1 MIKKILS
8 IVTAISVALTPV
20 AASSQEYFFRY
31 RTASISSTV
40 TPETPAEEY
49 GVGNDIQAYFI
60 SPVGVSFSRKIPVST
75 RDVVNWV
82 RQAGGIPSGI
92 QLDRHD
98 GVLEGVPDTAAQ
110 ERAVYIGFDAQ
121 GNRIARAEI
130 HFTVFEP
137 IGVGSQVHY
146 YTHTGQYFYRQLPA
160 STDVAVTRWEPFP
173 GYENPA
179 GMRTRYGAFEGTPN
193 KAGTYAIGWQ
203 GYNYL
208 NEPVAYVYGDLIV
221 EDGPT
226 FVEDIKD
233 QTIDTNDGESFSRKP
248 SIKNKIGTIT
258 YRLVPSTVRPDGV
271 TFSSAT
277 GEVGGAFVDF
287 DTSAAFKIEA
297 RDSADGTVG
306 YSNEFTLTT
315 LPEEL
320 PLKPTKNLFWAYGK
334 YFEQSFAP
342 VDNSGNARWH
352 VTAGKLPDGL
362 KLDEMTGKIYG
373 TPTKSGLFDGIVIS
387 VSGEGITASSTNPF
401 KFTVSAEDLSFTLE
415 TKFVRVGESFDTTAP
430 KLKKNVQE
438 QIAWGIHEAFPLP
451 ENLTAKDGVI
461 SSSSGFETAGIYR
474 YIVTA
479 RPATLSNPTAA
490 ASQYIRVYENLNP
503 QYPSNTTVK
512 QNEQVDIRIDVDY
525 AAVHDRANFAVTGS
539 NELPSWLSMNSYGRI
554 TGSPDSNVPAGT
566 YGPFEVSVTD
576 DLQKPFKSNQFYIT
590 VEARE
595 KLVGTIVTP
604 EVERYVYNGTSKPF
618 AKVEKQNGQVTFE
631 LLDRGTLPDT
641 LDITTGYNRAYIVGK
656 TTDPVGTVYTGIKI
670 KATDEDGNAYSW
682 TSEPI
687 NITVVQPAD
696 PRPINGTL
704 EIPYTWAE
712 GQPFRD
718 LALPTVTGTYG
729 NVTYTLNANPFGLTL
744 QDGTIGN
751 NQTVRKL
758 VVGQVNEAG
767 VYEVGYEIKDELDR
781 DPLKGTLKLTIQPP
795 VSLKTAGNVTEFPF
809 NRGTYGEAHM
819 VREYGIPSFT
829 YWIAPNTS
837 SLPKG
842 LVFDYNSGM
851 IFGTPEVESTFP
863 FTVYV
868 RDKTGNMANTG
879 IFNLNVDKPLPF
891 SFTFPTATVTK
902 GTSAKI
908 RPEIVNSLGAVQWSV
923 TGGVPSGMYF
933 DLDAKSQTYGSFIG
947 TPQQAGIYDKI
958 KVVGY
963 DTGSKVRYPE
973 QGEIDVTIKVTLPG
987 EVGFEAASFKA
998 RAGAASRTFV
1008 LKPTNVIP
1016 DVNFSFAEGADPLS
1030 DYILFNED
1038 TGEITGSFPEI
1049 GSYST
1054 AVTATDLLGRQGTST
1069 VTFDAVGEL
1078 RANAPTSVTLNQ
1090 YVAKPIAVTVD
1101 NAIGKISYSLASGGP
1116 ALPGTLTLNKDT
1128 GVIEGEPTEVI
1139 APTTYR
1145 VVATDAFDNTTTYVD
1160 VTIEVKQREQL
1171 TAAVP
1176 PLSFKQYQEISG
1188 SVVLENEIT
1197 PIANWSILPSLPT
1210 GLYFTDGAFSGS
1222 LDTAFN
1228 GTFQVTVVDA
1238 KGGSLGTATTEPF
1251 TLKIEPRDQL
1261 TLTGT
1266 GLPSTPFKQHQDIGS
1281 VSVATVS
1288 NDIAKVN
1295 WSIEPSLPSGLY
1307 FTDGVITGKPTETL
1321 TSTSFTIKADDS
1333 KGGGL
1338 GKDEYAFTLSVDP
1351 RDPLKITGPDTFTF
1365 NQYFEGYFDL
1375 GSENAIDGETYTV
1388 TPNLPAGFDLNAQTG
1403 RVTATADAKFTD
1415 VPYTFRV
1422 TDGVGDFQDKKV
1434 VLTVADRKL
1443 PEIAKDNTKPLA
1455 ALVGYK
1461 ADTTLGKKNVLG
1473 QASWQMVSGT
1483 LPKEM
1488 YFDETNGA
1496 FRGVPSE
1503 FGLFENIVIRL
1514 FDTYNGVTTAS
1525 NTKSFSINVAQDGSP
1540 ITIAAT
1546 GKDMRIGYP
1555 LKTDAPVASNTV
1567 GDAVWTASGLSGTG
1581 LSIDAETGVISGTA
1595 TEVGTIT
1602 ATVRV
1607 TDVTDRS
1614 AEAVVTINIVPE
1626 LTLGMSGENDL
1637 LFNYTLADAGVMQPA
1652 VGNGFGSL
1660 TWSISGANMLPDE
1673 FYFDLTTGTFEGKPE
1688 AVGAF
1693 GPVTLTVG
1701 DALPGTKT
1709 VGPIWFTV
1717 FMNDDPIAL
1726 GVTDVLTKV
1735 GYTFASTAPTYD
1747 NVLGPPSFF
1756 SLDLAGTNIAVDP
1769 ATGVMTGSFNEV
1781 VDRTFNLSITDETYR
1796 VTSKPVRIQVMPKMI
1811 LTAPEL
1817 ITVAAQETMAPVKV
1831 TRLNAVGAATWH
1843 PVDSTLLPEGMT
1855 FNTNLGQFEGNPQ
1868 VLGDFGPITVTSTDS
1883 LGDVGTSNPIMI
1895 RSQAGAYFLSLASA
1909 TLPNAMKRIEPYS
1922 YDFKPLITAIGM
1934 DVSEITWSLSA
1945 GTTGT
1950 PPGITMN
1957 SLTGVLSGTPT
1968 LSGTYNF
1975 KVTATGLGGKTA
1987 TKDYTLEVKLPV
1999 INLDIGGAIADA
2011 EVNTD
2016 YSFDLTQLVT
2026 TNENIAKGSVKF
2038 SWSLD
2043 SDQAKGHA
2051 YPPGLSISGQ
2061 KLIGKPTASGDYK
2074 LLITATF
2081 EDKTDEFV
2089 TVTKEYVVPVKGKQF
2104 RYTQISAGDLFACG
2118 VTPKGALQ
2126 CWGAGYGNNP
2136 QTITTLG
2143 ENVASLSAGTT
2154 NAQGQYCVVTKD
2166 GAAKCY
2172 GTNNYGHM
2180 GTGKISNLR
2189 GLWDVQGLQS
2199 GVAQIGIGA
2208 QHACA
2213 LLTTG
2218 EVKCWGGNAQ
2228 GQLGSGNTTTSLAPV
2243 TVPGLETGV
2252 ATLKVG
2258 RFHTCVKKLNGE
2270 AWCWG
2275 QSYAN
2280 GTSTAHVQSPTKINL
2295 TNPQKLFA
2303 GIGGGCAIGASNGML
2318 YCWGNG
2324 TYGKLQSDN
2333 NYSYEYPRYMN
2344 LSAYQN
2350 SEAAIGMG
2358 HICSLRNGG
2367 VSCWGLRDSGQLG
2380 NGIFSR
2386 YTHQPQIV
2394 SNITTAASI
2403 TAGDEFSCAL
2413 LASGQAQCW
2422 GANAYG
2428 QLGNW
2433 KTTDSGFPVPVGD
2446 L

>member
-8 IVTAISVALTPV
+8 TVTAISVSLTPV
-20 AASSQEYFFRY
+20 AVSSQEYFFRY

-92 QLDRHD
+92 QLDRLD

-160 STDVAVTRWEPFP
+160 STDIAVTRWEPFP

-179 GMRTRYGAFEGTPN
+179 GMRTRFGAFEGNPN

-208 NEPVAYVYGDLIV
+208 NEPVAYVYGDLLV

-226 FVEDIKD
+226 FAEDIDD

-248 SIKNKIGTIT
+248 GVKHQIGTIT
-258 YRLVPSTVRPDGV
+258 YRLVPSTIRPDGV

-297 RDSADGTVG
+297 RDSADGTLG

-320 PLKPTKNLFWAYGK
+320 RLKPTKNLYGSFGK
-334 YFEQSFAP
+334 YFEQGFAP
-342 VDNSGNARWH
+342 VDSSGNARWH
-352 VTAGKLPDGL
+352 VTAGELPDGL
-362 KLDEMTGKIYG
+362 ELDELTGKISG
-373 TPTKSGLFDGIVIS
+373 TPIKSGKFEGIVVT
-387 VSGEGITASSTNPF
+387 VSGQGITTASTNPF
-401 KFTVSAEDLSFTLE
+401 IFSIAAEDLSFTLE
-415 TKFVRVGESFDTTAP
+415 TKFVRVDEAFETAPP
-430 KLKKNVQE
+430 KLKKEVKE
-438 QIAWGIHEAFPLP
+438 DVKWEMHESTPLP
-451 ENLTAKDGVI
+451 DGLTMANGVI
-461 SSSSGFETAGIYR
+461 SSTNGIGTAGIYR

-479 RPATLSNPTAA
+479 RPETLSNPTAA

-503 QYPSNTTVK
+503 QYPATTTVR
-512 QNEQVDIRIDVDY
+512 QNEQVDIRVDVDY
-525 AAVHDRANFAVTGS
+525 AAVHDRATYAITGS
-539 NELPSWLSMNSYGRI
+539 NELPSWLSINSYGRI

-566 YGPFEVSVTD
+566 YGPFGVSITD
-576 DLQKPFKSNQFYIT
+576 GLQKPFKSNQFYIT

-604 EVERYVYNGTSKPF
+604 EVERYVYNGTTKPL
-618 AKVEKQNGQVTFE
+618 AMVEKQHGQVTFE

-641 LDITTGYNRAYIVGK
+641 LDLTSGYNRAYIIGK

-670 KATDEDGNAYSW
+670 KATDADGNAYSW
-682 TSEPI
+682 TSEPFD
-687 NITVVQPAD
+687 ITVVQPAD
-696 PRPINGTL
+696 PRPISGTL

-712 GQPFRD
+712 GQPLRD
-718 LALPTVTGTYG
+718 LALPTVMGTYG
-729 NVTYTLNANPFGLTL
+729 NVTYTLDANPFGLTL

-758 VVGQVNEAG
+758 VIGQVNEAG
-767 VYEVGYEIKDELDR
+767 VYEIGYEIKDELDR

-795 VSLKTAGNVTEFPF
+795 VSLKTEENVTAFPF
-809 NRGTYGEAHM
+809 NRGTYGEARM
-819 VREYGIPSFT
+819 VREYGIPGFT
-829 YWIAPNTS
+829 YWIAPNTA

-851 IFGTPEVESTFP
+851 IFGTPEVEGTFP
-863 FTVYV
+863 FTAYV
-868 RDKTGNMANTG
+868 RDKTGNVSNTG
-879 IFNLNVDKPLPF
+879 VFNLIVDKPLPF

-902 GTSAKI
+902 GAPAKI
-908 RPEIVNSLGAVQWSV
+908 RPEVVNSLGAVQWSV
-923 TGGVPSGMYF
+923 TGDMPPGMSF
-933 DLDAKSQTYGSFIG
+933 DLDAKSPTYGSFIG

-963 DTGSKVRYPE
+963 DTGSTVRYPE
-973 QGEIDVTIKVTLPG
+973 QGEIGVTIKVTIPG
-987 EVGFEAASFKA
+987 EVEFESASFKA

-1016 DVNFSFAEGADPLS
+1016 DVNFSFAEGADRLVG
-1030 DYILFNED
+1030 YILFNED

-1054 AVTATDLLGRQGTST
+1054 AVTATDLLGRQGTTT

-1078 RANAPTSVTLNQ
+1078 KANAPTSVTLDQ
-1090 YVAKPIAVTVD
+1090 YVTKPIAVTVD
-1101 NAIGKISYSLASGGP
+1101 NAVGEISYSLASGSP

-1128 GVIEGEPTEVI
+1128 GVIEGEPTEVK

-1176 PLSFKQYQEISG
+1176 PLSFKQYQEIAG

-1222 LDTAFN
+1222 LNTTFN

-1266 GLPSTPFKQHQDIGS
+1266 GEPATSFKQHQDVGS
-1281 VSVATVS
+1281 VTAATVS

-1295 WSIEPSLPSGLY
+1295 WSIEPKLPSGLY
-1307 FTDGVITGKPTETL
+1307 FNDGVITGKPTEAL
-1321 TSTSFTIKADDS
+1321 TSTTFTIKADDG
-1333 KGGGL
+1333 KGGNL
-1338 GKDEYAFTLSVDP
+1338 GKDEYAFTLSVDA
-1351 RDPLKITGPDTFTF
+1351 RDPLKITGPDTFAF

-1375 GSENAIDGETYTV
+1375 GSENAIDSETYTV
-1388 TPNLPAGFDLNAQTG
+1388 TPALPAGFTLDDKTG
-1403 RVTATADAKFTD
+1403 RMTATADAKFSA

-1422 TDGVGDFQDKKV
+1422 TDGVGDYSDKTIVLSV
-1434 VLTVADRKL
+1434 VDRKL
-1443 PEIAKDNTKPLA
+1443 PEIATDNARPIP

-1461 ADTTLGKKNVLG
+1461 ADTTLSKKNVLG
-1473 QASWQMVSGT
+1473 QASWQLVSGT
-1483 LPKEM
+1483 LPNDM

-1514 FDTYNGVTTAS
+1514 FDTYEGVTTAS
-1525 NTKSFSINVAQDGSP
+1525 STKTFSINVAQDGSA
-1540 ITIAAT
+1540 ITLTVA
-1546 GKDMRIGYP
+1546 GKDMRVGHS
-1555 LKTDAPVASNTV
+1555 LRTDAPVANNTV
-1567 GDAVWTASGLSGTG
+1567 GDVTWTATGLSGTG
-1581 LSIDAETGVISGTA
+1581 LSIDAKTGVISGTA

-1602 ATVRV
+1602 ATVAV
-1607 TDVTDRS
+1607 TDVTARS

-1626 LTLGMSGENDL
+1626 LTLSMSGENDL
-1637 LFNYTLADAGVMQPA
+1637 LFNYTLTDAGVTQPA
-1652 VGNGFGSL
+1652 VDNSYGPL
-1660 TWSISGANMLPDE
+1660 TWSINGANTLPDE
-1673 FYFDLTTGTFEGKPE
+1673 LYFDLTTGTFEGKPE

-1693 GPVTLTVG
+1693 GPVMLTVG

-1717 FMNDDPIAL
+1717 YMNDDPIDLA
-1726 GVTDVLTKV
+1726 VTNVITKV
-1735 GYTFASTAPTYD
+1735 GYTFISGMPTYD
-1747 NVLGPPSFF
+1747 NVLGPPNFF
-1756 SLDLAGTNIAVDP
+1756 SLDLAGTNIEVNP
-1769 ATGVMTGSFNEV
+1769 TTGVMTGSFNEV
-1781 VDRTFNLSITDETYR
+1781 IDRTFNLSITDETLR
-1796 VTSKPVRIQVMPKMI
+1796 VTSKPVRVQVLPKMT
-1811 LTAPEL
+1811 LTAPESM
-1817 ITVAAQETMAPVKV
+1817 VVSAQEPMAPVKV
-1831 TRLNAVGAATWH
+1831 TRLNAVGAATWN
-1843 PVDSTLLPEGMT
+1843 PVDPTLLPEGMT
-1855 FNTNLGQFEGNPQ
+1855 FNTSLGQFEGNPQ

-1909 TLPNAMKRIEPYS
+1909 TLPNAMKRIEPYT

-1934 DVSEITWSLSA
+1934 DVSEITWSISA

-1950 PPGITMN
+1950 PPGISIN
-1957 SLTGVLSGTPT
+1957 SLTGILSGTPT
-1968 LSGTYNF
+1968 LSGVYNF
-1975 KVTATGLGGKTA
+1975 QVTATGLGGKKA

-2016 YSFDLTQLVT
+2016 YSFDLTQLIT
-2026 TNENIAKGSVKF
+2026 TNENIAKTSVKF
-2038 SWSLD
+2038 AWSLD
-2043 SDQAKGHA
+2043 SDPAKEHA
-2051 YPPGLSISGQ
+2051 YPPGLAISGQ
-2061 KLIGKPTASGDYK
+2061 KLTGKPTASGDYK
-2074 LLITATF
+2074 LLFTATF
-2081 EDKTDEFV
+2081 EDKTDEFA

-2104 RYTQISAGDLFACG
+2104 RYTQISAGDMFACG

-2126 CWGAGYGNNP
+2126 CWGAGYSNNP
-2136 QTITTLG
+2136 QTVAALG
-2143 ENVASLSAGTT
+2143 ENVASVSAGTT
-2154 NAQGQYCVVTKD
+2154 NGQGQYCVVTKE

-2172 GTNNYGHM
+2172 GANSYGHM

-2189 GLWDVQGLQS
+2189 GYWDVQGLQS
-2199 GVAQIGIGA
+2199 GVAQIGIGG

-2213 LLTTG
+2213 MLTTG
-2218 EVKCWGGNAQ
+2218 EVKCWGANNQ
-2228 GQLGSGNTTTSLAPV
+2228 GQLGTGNTTTALTPT
-2243 TVPGLETGV
+2243 TVPGLESGV

-2258 RFHTCVKKLNGE
+2258 RMHTCVQKVNGE
-2270 AWCWG
+2270 VWCWG
-2275 QSYAN
+2275 QGYAN
-2280 GTSTAHVQSPTKINL
+2280 GTASSTVLSPDKLSL
-2295 TNPQKLFA
+2295 TNTQKLVT
-2303 GIGGGCAIGASNGML
+2303 GVGNGCAINNTGML
-2318 YCWGNG
+2318 YCWGSGVYN
-2324 TYGKLQSDN
+2324 KLQSDN
-2333 NYSYEYPRYMN
+2333 SYSYPSPRWMS
-2344 LSAYQN
+2344 LSGYSN
-2350 SEAAIGMG
+2350 SDAAIGMG
-2358 HICSLRNGG
+2358 HICALRRGV
-2367 VSCWGLRDSGQLG
+2367 VSCWGLRESGQLG
-2380 NGIFSR
+2380 NGIYSR
-2386 YTHQPQIV
+2386 YTYQPQVV

-2403 TAGDEFSCAL
+2403 TAGDDFSCAL
-2413 LASGQAQCW
+2413 LDSGQAQCW
-2422 GANAYG
+2422 GDNDYG

-2433 KTTDSGFPVPVGD
+2433 KNTNSGIPVPVGD